1 MNPRSGP
8 ALRETSGFLITDFL
22 VGAMGP
28 GYPSEESRLRPAT
41 FADVIQFG
49 GGQMAVFA
57 DIDSDLHQG
66 GSRHGR

>member
-1 MNPRSGP
+1 
-8 ALRETSGFLITDFL
+8 
-22 VGAMGP
+22 MGP